1 MTLAIWMTALSVTLG
16 AGAVPAQL
24 PQSSSSPPSAAV
36 AQAAPPAPPAPPGTV
51 QPLSGPSILR
61 ALALTV
67 EGNQLGRL
75 GGEGPP
81 RSTLP
86 QAFVESVRKALTQAG
101 SRNDAALQSLR
112 ATFPV
117 SGADIYRLN
126 CRSCHGPT
134 GAGKPPA
141 IASIIGPARALSPAQ
156 HEAVMKAAGSQAN
169 PELARQLAMHAEEL
183 LRERLAKGGVTP
195 KLPYLETMPPFAY
208 LSEQEV
214 VVLADYLKEL
224 GGIVAKG
231 TAVQTVN
238 QSAMRIGEQV
248 VRGTCR
254 ICHDATGMGGG
265 QAMMMAGLV
274 PALANLPE
282 QMSLDGVVHKVRHG
296 WTSMAGMAQPS
307 SRMPIFAYLSDEEV
321 AAAYLYLAY
330 LPPQKPK

>member
-1 MTLAIWMTALSVTLG
+1 MVPRMRTNRHDLATLVLLLSTSTPALAL
-16 AGAVPAQL
+16 AQT
-24 PQSSSSPPSAAV
+24 
-36 AQAAPPAPPAPPGTV
+36 APPAPAASPGTA

-61 ALALTV
+61 GLALTV
-67 EGNQLGRL
+67 EMSPLGRL
-75 GGEGPP
+75 GGDGPP
-81 RSTLP
+81 RSSLP
-86 QAFVESVRKALTQAG
+86 QAFVDSVRKALTQAG
-101 SRNDAALQSLR
+101 FRDEAALQNLR

-134 GAGKPPA
+134 GSGKPPA
-141 IASIIGPARALSPAQ
+141 IASIIGLARALSPAQ
-156 HEAVMKAAGSQAN
+156 HEAAVKAAGAE
-169 PELARQLAMHAEEL
+169 PKPQLAQQLALHAEAV
-183 LRERLAKGGVTP
+183 LRERLAKGGVKP

-214 VVLADYLKEL
+214 VALADYLKQL
-224 GGIVAKG
+224 GGVAGKG
-231 TAVQTVN
+231 AAVQKVN

-254 ICHDATGMGGG
+254 VCHDATGMSGGH
-265 QAMMMAGLV
+265 AMMMAGLV

-296 WTSMAGMAQPS
+296 WTSMVGMASPA

-330 LPPQKPK
+330 LPPQQAR

>member
-1 MTLAIWMTALSVTLG
+1 MDANRHRRAPLLLFLAVSAP
-16 AGAVPAQL
+16 AV
-24 PQSSSSPPSAAV
+24 AV
-36 AQAAPPAPPAPPGTV
+36 AQGAPPAPAASPGAP
-51 QPLSGPSILR
+51 QPLSGPSLLR
-61 ALALTV
+61 ALALSV
-67 EGNQLGRL
+67 DASPLGRL
-75 GGEGPP
+75 GGDGPP

-86 QAFVESVRKALTQAG
+86 QAFIDSVRKALTQAG
-101 SRNDAALQSLR
+101 VRDEAALQSLR

-126 CRSCHGPT
+126 CRSCHGPA

-156 HEAVMKAAGSQAN
+156 HEAVMKAAGSEPN
-169 PELARQLAMHAEEL
+169 PELARQLALHAEAL

-195 KLPYLETMPPFAY
+195 KLPYLETMPPFAF

-214 VVLADYLKEL
+214 LALADYLKQL
-224 GGIVAKG
+224 AGVAGKG
-231 TAVQTVN
+231 TAVQKVN
-238 QSAMRIGEQV
+238 QSAMRIGEQL

-254 ICHDATGMGGG
+254 ICHDATGMSGGH
-265 QAMMMAGLV
+265 ALMMAGLV
-274 PALANLPE
+274 PALGNLPE

-296 WTSMAGMAQPS
+296 WTSMAGMARPA

-330 LPPQKPK
+330 LPPQQVR

>member
-1 MTLAIWMTALSVTLG
+1 MTLATWMTALLLTLG
-16 AGAVPAQL
+16 DGAIPAQSAE
-24 PQSSSSPPSAAV
+24 SSSRPPAAAV
-36 AQAAPPAPPAPPGTV
+36 AQAAQPAPAASPGTA

-61 ALALTV
+61 GLALTV

-75 GGEGPP
+75 GGDGPP
-81 RSTLP
+81 RSALP
-86 QAFVESVRKALTQAG
+86 QAFIDSVRKALTQAG
-101 SRNDAALQSLR
+101 SKDEAALQSLR

-126 CRSCHGPT
+126 CRSCHGPA

-169 PELARQLAMHAEEL
+169 PELARQLALHAEEV
-183 LRERLAKGGVTP
+183 LRERLAKGGIKP
-195 KLPYLETMPPFAY
+195 NLPYLETMPPFAY
-208 LSEQEV
+208 LSDQEV

-224 GGIVAKG
+224 GGVVNKG
-231 TAVQTVN
+231 TAVQKVN

-254 ICHDATGMGGG
+254 ICHDATGMSGGH
-265 QAMMMAGLV
+265 ALMMAGLI
-274 PALANLPE
+274 PALGNLPE
-282 QMSLDGVVHKVRHG
+282 QMSLDAVVHKVRHG
-296 WTSMAGMAQPS
+296 WTSMAGMARPA

-330 LPPQKPK
+330 LPPQQAR

>member
-1 MTLAIWMTALSVTLG
+1 MDANRHRRAALVLLLAVS
-16 AGAVPAQL
+16 VPAV
-24 PQSSSSPPSAAV
+24 AV
-36 AQAAPPAPPAPPGTV
+36 APGAPPAPAASPGAP
-51 QPLSGPSILR
+51 QPLSGPSLLR
-61 ALALTV
+61 ALALSV
-67 EGNQLGRL
+67 DASPLGRL
-75 GGEGPP
+75 GGDGPP

-86 QAFVESVRKALTQAG
+86 QAFVDSVRKALTQAG
-101 SRNDAALQSLR
+101 VRDEAALQSLR

-126 CRSCHGPT
+126 CRSCHGPA

-156 HEAVMKAAGSQAN
+156 HEAVMKAAGSEPN
-169 PELARQLAMHAEEL
+169 PELARQLALHAEAL

-195 KLPYLETMPPFAY
+195 KLPYLETMPPFAF

-214 VVLADYLKEL
+214 LALADYLKQL
-224 GGIVAKG
+224 AGVAGKG
-231 TAVQTVN
+231 TAVQKVN
-238 QSAMRIGEQV
+238 QSAMRIGEQL

-254 ICHDATGMGGG
+254 ICHDATGMSGGH
-265 QAMMMAGLV
+265 ALMMAGLV
-274 PALANLPE
+274 PALGNLPE

-296 WTSMAGMAQPS
+296 WTSMAGMARPA

-330 LPPQKPK
+330 LPPQQVR